1 MIRDVQEIFVQG
13 RVRYLVKAPDLRGK
27 VVLLKPE
34 LSPMENCWRIVRLQ
48 ALIWL
53 AKYRVW
59 SAQKSDLEELIQDA
73 QIAIYN
79 ELKRRVRLGQYDRS
93 RSFWIN
99 VRSCALAVIG
109 SHVVREW
116 TAKVN
121 RRSAIEDATE
131 IYKSTTSGFKFRT
144 DSDDRRDTADSWNP
158 KARKCTKVLVATR
171 VVNDAYD
178 KYVEDCIEFG
188 VKDRMDKVEWILS
201 NYGDT
206 DAPELLGIEKT
217 AN

>member
-27 VVLLKPE
+27 TVLLQPE
-34 LSPMENCWRIVRLQ
+34 LSPIENCWRIVRLQ

-59 SAQKSDLEELIQDA
+59 SAQQSDLEELIQDA
-73 QIAIYN
+73 QIAVFN

-93 RSFWIN
+93 RSFWLN
-99 VRSCALAVIG
+99 VRSCAFAVVG
-109 SHVVREW
+109 SHVVRVW
-116 TAKVN
+116 QNKVN

-144 DSDDRRDTADSWNP
+144 DSDDRQELADSWDP
-158 KARKCTKVLVATR
+158 KARKCTRVMVAKR
-171 VVNDAYD
+171 VVEDAYD

-188 VKDRMDKVEWILS
+188 VKDRMGKVEWILS

-206 DAPELLGIEKT
+206 EAPELLGMPKAT
-217 AN
+217 N

>member
-1 MIRDVQEIFVQG
+1 MRDVQEIFVQG
-13 RVRYLVKAPDLRGK
+13 RVRYLAKAPDLRGK
-27 VVLLKPE
+27 TVLLKPE
-34 LSPMENCWRIVRLQ
+34 LSPIENCWRVVRLQ

-59 SAQKSDLEELIQDA
+59 SAQQSDLEELIQDA
-73 QIAIYN
+73 QIAVYN

-109 SHVVREW
+109 SHVVRVW
-116 TAKVN
+116 KNKVD

-131 IYKSTTSGFKFRT
+131 VYKSTTSGVKFRT
-144 DSDDRRDTADSWNP
+144 DSDDRPDLADSWDP
-158 KARKCTKVLVATR
+158 KARKCSKVMVARR
-171 VVNDAYD
+171 VVEDAYD

-188 VKDRMDKVEWILS
+188 VDRMDKVEWILS

-206 DAPELLGIEKT
+206 DAPELLNIKKA

>member
-1 MIRDVQEIFVQG
+1 MRDVQEIFVQG
-13 RVRYLVKAPDLRGK
+13 RVRYIVRAPDLRGK
-27 VVLLKPE
+27 TVELTPE
-34 LSPMENCWRIVRLQ
+34 LTPLQNCWRIVRLQ

-59 SAQKSDLEELIQDA
+59 SVQKSDLEDLIQDA

-79 ELKRRVRLGQYDRS
+79 ELKRRVRLNQIDRS

-99 VRSCALAVIG
+99 VRSCAFAVIG
-109 SHVVREW
+109 SHVVRPW
-116 TAKVN
+116 KTKVE

-131 IYKSTTSGFKFRT
+131 IYKSTTSGYKFRT
-144 DSDDRRDTADSWNP
+144 DSDDRKELADSWDP
-158 KARKCTKVLVATR
+158 KARKCSKVMVARR
-171 VVNDAYD
+171 VVDDAYD

-188 VKDRMDKVEWILS
+188 VKDRMDKTTWILS

-217 AN
+217 AV

>member
-1 MIRDVQEIFVQG
+1 MISDVQEIFVQG

-27 VVLLKPE
+27 TVLLQPE
-34 LSPMENCWRIVRLQ
+34 LSPMENCWRIIRLQ

-59 SAQKSDLEELIQDA
+59 SAQQSDLEELIQDA
-73 QIAIYN
+73 QIAVFN
-79 ELKRRVRLGQYDRS
+79 ELRRRVRLGQYDRS

-116 TAKVN
+116 KAKVD

-144 DSDDRRDTADSWNP
+144 DSDDRRELADRWDPN
-158 KARKCTKVLVATR
+158 ARKCSKVIVAKR
-171 VVNDAYD
+171 VVEDAYD

-188 VKDRMDKVEWILS
+188 VDRMDKVEWILS

-206 DAPELLGIEKT
+206 DAPELLGIEKA

>member
-1 MIRDVQEIFVQG
+1 MRDVQEIFVQG
-13 RVRYLVKAPDLRGK
+13 RVRYIVAAPDLRGK
-27 VVLLKPE
+27 TVLLKPE
-34 LSPMENCWRIVRLQ
+34 LSPTENCWRIVRLQ

-59 SAQKSDLEELIQDA
+59 SAQRADLEELIQDA
-73 QIAIYN
+73 QIAVFN

-99 VRSCALAVIG
+99 VRSCALAVVG
-109 SHVVREW
+109 SHVVRVW
-116 TAKVN
+116 QNKVN

-131 IYKSTTSGFKFRT
+131 IYKSTTSGIRFRT
-144 DSDDRRDTADSWNP
+144 DSDDRQELADSWDP
-158 KARKCTKVLVATR
+158 KARKCSKVMVAKR
-171 VVNDAYD
+171 VVEDAYD

-206 DAPELLGIEKT
+206 DAPELLGIGKA